1 MSYFGGMDPNLL
13 IALAIV
19 VLLLVVG
26 KAVIARHRPT
36 GHLAYRFGPEDER
49 AARRDRRPPR

>member
-1 MSYFGGMDPNLL
+1 MDPNLL

-26 KAVIARHRPT
+26 RVLIARHRRT

-49 AARRDRRPPR
+49 EARRERRLGPRWRGP